1 VEERERA
8 PRRTRGEGDDVTA
21 SEAAGYVFCAKAWHL
36 EHVLGL
42 RPSTAAAERRAT
54 GTVAHDTHGTRVGE
68 LQRVGPRLVRGVG
81 VLLVATVVL
90 AALAVISLVTGR

>member
-1 VEERERA
+1 
-8 PRRTRGEGDDVTA
+8 
-21 SEAAGYVFCAKAWHL
+21 
-36 EHVLGL
+36 
-42 RPSTAAAERRAT
+42 
-54 GTVAHDTHGTRVGE
+54 VGE